1 MSEFLICKSLRSI
14 DFGSCDDLLSE
25 YVLIG
30 RVLED
35 FLILG
40 PFKTVLLLA
49 GFTVEPQWR
58 IMKSNFRSVERCPLH
73 IVP

>member
-1 MSEFLICKSLRSI
+1 MSEFLICKSLSI